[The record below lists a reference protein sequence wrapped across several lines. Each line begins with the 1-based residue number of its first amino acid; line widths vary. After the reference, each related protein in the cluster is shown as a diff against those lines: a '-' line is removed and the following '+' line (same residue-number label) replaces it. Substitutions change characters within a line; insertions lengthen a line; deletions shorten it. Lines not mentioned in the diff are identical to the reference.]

1 MSTGRFD
8 KAESMINKYRGLNY
22 IYTVHWDDD
31 EPIENAS
38 FVLDAATVGNPMR
51 FFNDLL
57 DDPSKINVTAAS
69 EFVLTFCVTKYSRIS
84 VS

>member
-1 MSTGRFD
+1 MRLTQAARFD
-8 KAESMINKYRGLNY
+8 AAESMINKYRGLNY

-31 EPIENAS
+31 EPIENGG

-51 FFNDLL
+51 SFNDSL
-57 DDPSKINVTAAS
+57 DDPSKINVIAAS
-69 EFVLTFCVTKYSRIS
+69 EVSFVSQSTR